1 MRLSNPLL
9 PKKQQPSTKGATSMD
24 ETIINFRTK
33 NWVKKEFFKLCK
45 DQNTNATSLLN
56 TYMREVLTENGV
68 TIPSPTKSV
77 ETNEQVSADWRDEL
91 VTRSF

>member
-1 MRLSNPLL
+1 
-9 PKKQQPSTKGATSMD
+9 MD

-56 TYMREVLTENGV
+56 TYMRAMLTENGV

-77 ETNEQVSADWRDEL
+77 ETNAKVSTDWRDEL